1 MLREASRSHSTSPA
15 SDDGGNSARIS
26 ALENRLDA
34 LENRQNQIEEWK
46 RAIDRTLEK
55 LRKHFS

>member
-1 MLREASRSHSTSPA
+1 VLWEASRFHSTSPA

-26 ALENRLDA
+26 VLENRLDA

-46 RAIDRTLEK
+46 HAVD
-55 LRKHFS
+55 